1 MYTLFIFEKYQIFFV
16 SEMSTWPQ
24 PLPRRAPGSFHAS
37 RSLRRAA
44 PYPTIE
50 DRGEDHKN
58 ALDRYEELEKSQPY
72 PTVNFDRYLGQE
84 QAKVPTASSKMEGT
98 PSDRRKS
105 LYQKFYK
112 RGQEE
117 WKPSDC
123 VVLSV
128 ANESPDY
135 SISLGQ
141 SLQERGLSVEMLY
154 LHAESGLTR
163 ALQDIRADGSP
174 LCILVEQTN
183 IALCSCTVI
192 IFAQS
197 LKIHRNMPKDQALD
211 FVVSQ
216 YSQGLAEERPS
227 KDPADLAAETSQ
239 MLDDYLE
246 REKRMRHY
254 VPSDVRRLLV
264 FLADGVH
271 LHPEELDT
279 LSEYVLSRQEQAGN
293 LEGNGSSALP
303 AQLGKPPPLL
313 PTPSSSKP
321 QIGHS
326 SSSLSLPGSVLRGPP
341 PLTSK
346 SSSLAPPPSHI
357 DMGRGPLLDTPR
369 FPRGPPRRL
378 GAPPIAGPRPAL
390 LSRPGGPLLPR
401 PRGPLL

>member
-1 MYTLFIFEKYQIFFV
+1 
-16 SEMSTWPQ
+16 MSKTWLQ
-24 PLPRRAPGSFHAS
+24 PLPRRPPGSFHAS

-44 PYPTIE
+44 PYPSQE
-50 DRGEDHKN
+50 DRGEDHKH

-72 PTVNFDRYLGQE
+72 PAVNYDRYSGQE
-84 QAKVPTASSKMEGT
+84 QAKGPMPSSKVEGT

-112 RGQEE
+112 RVQEE
-117 WKPSDC
+117 WRPSDC

-128 ANESPDY
+128 ANKSPDY

-163 ALQDIRADGSP
+163 ALQDVRADGSP
-174 LCILVEQTN
+174 LCILVEETN

-211 FVVSQ
+211 LVVTE
-216 YSQGLAEERPS
+216 YSQSLAEERPL
-227 KDPADLAAETSQ
+227 KDPADIAAETSQ

-254 VPSDVRRLLV
+254 VPSDVRRLLI
-264 FLADGVH
+264 FLAEGVH
-271 LHPEELDT
+271 LHAEELDT

-293 LEGNGSSALP
+293 FEGNGSSVLP
-303 AQLGKPPPLL
+303 GQLGKPPPLL
-313 PTPSSSKP
+313 PTPSSSQP
-321 QIGHS
+321 QSGR
-326 SSSLSLPGSVLRGPP
+326 SSSLSLAGSVLRSPP
-341 PLTSK
+341 PLMSK
-346 SSSLAPPPSHI
+346 SSLASPPSHI
-357 DMGRGPLLDTPR
+357 DLGRGPLLDTPR
-369 FPRGPPRRL
+369 FPRGPQRRM
-378 GAPPIAGPRPAL
+378 GPPPMAGPRPAL

>member
-1 MYTLFIFEKYQIFFV
+1 
-16 SEMSTWPQ
+16 MSKVWQQ

-44 PYPTIE
+44 PYPSKE
-50 DRGEDHKN
+50 DRGEDYKN
-58 ALDRYEELEKSQPY
+58 ALDRYEELEKSQVY
-72 PTVNFDRYLGQE
+72 PTVNYERYSVQE
-84 QAKVPTASSKMEGT
+84 QVKIPIPSSKSESVST
-98 PSDRRKS
+98 DRRKS

-112 RGQEE
+112 RVQEE
-117 WKPSDC
+117 WKPSHC

-128 ANESPDY
+128 ANGSPDY

-183 IALCSCTVI
+183 IALSSCTVI

-211 FVVSQ
+211 LVVTE
-216 YSQGLAEERPS
+216 YSQSLTEERPS
-227 KDPADLAAETSQ
+227 KDPADIAAETSQ

-246 REKRMRHY
+246 REKREMRHY

-264 FLADGVH
+264 FLAEGVH
-271 LHPEELDT
+271 LQPEELDT
-279 LSEYVLSRQEQAGN
+279 LSEYVLARQEQAD
-293 LEGNGSSALP
+293 NGSDVSNK
-303 AQLGKPPPLL
+303 LGKPPPLL
-313 PTPSSSKP
+313 PTPSASQS
-321 QIGHS
+321 HMVR
-326 SSSLSLPGSVLRGPP
+326 SSSLSVTGSVLRGPP
-341 PLTSK
+341 PLMSK
-346 SSSLAPPPSHI
+346 ASHAAPPSHI
-357 DMGRGPLLDTPR
+357 DLGRGPLLDTPR
-369 FPRGPPRRL
+369 FPRGPLRRL
-378 GAPPIAGPRPAL
+378 GPSPMAGSRPAL